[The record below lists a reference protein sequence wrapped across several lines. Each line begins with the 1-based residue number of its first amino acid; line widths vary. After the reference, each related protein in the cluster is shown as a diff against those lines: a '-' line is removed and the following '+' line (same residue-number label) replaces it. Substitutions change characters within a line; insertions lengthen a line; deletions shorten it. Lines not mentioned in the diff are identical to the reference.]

1 MNEKEIQLM
10 VYEYELLEKRYEEVK
25 AMRDNLALLLK
36 EYKSLEFTLESINK
50 EKGKEMLLPL
60 GTGVYIKTKINE
72 VNKLYVNVGA
82 NVVVTKS
89 IEETIE
95 KVKREKKKIKDE
107 LMKLDEER
115 KAIKARLKEL
125 ATGLGVQ

>member
-36 EYKSLEFTLESINK
+36 EYKSLEVTLENINK

-60 GTGVYIKTKINE
+60 GTGVYIKTKIDN
-72 VNKLYVNVGA
+72 VGKLYVNVGA

-89 IEETIE
+89 IEETID
-95 KVKREKKKIKDE
+95 KVKGEKKKIKDE
-107 LMKLDEER
+107 IVKLDEER